1 MSCFALCGAD
11 AYTKF
16 TQMCVDMTNMYNIVT
31 FRLKPESPQL
41 LTKNRQQFRETVG
54 PKNLNND

>member
-41 LTKNRQQFRETVG
+41 LTKITGNSFVKQ
-54 PKNLNND
+54 